1 MWAPAARIDN
11 ITSKQDVLVAA
22 IMSIDC
28 WLVYR
33 SLSHPVLL
41 VRAAWRRANVLPGG
55 GHWSVHGSRLHRCM
69 EHLPALSR

>member
-28 WLVYR
+28 WLTGAFLIPYF
-33 SLSHPVLL
+33 LCVLL
-41 VRAAWRRANVLPGG
+41 GGVPMFFLEVAIGQFMGQGCIGAWNICPLFQG
-55 GHWSVHGSRLHRCM
+55 
-69 EHLPALSR
+69 E